1 MIRVITVDD
10 HPVVLRGV
18 KQIIAAER
26 DMQVVGDAESA
37 REAIHV
43 IRKTACDVVVLDI
56 NLPDVSGL
64 DVLIRLKSERP
75 ALPVLIMSVH
85 DEEQYALR
93 VLKTGASGYLMKNS
107 IPEELIKAIR
117 KITAGG
123 RYISSSLAE
132 RLASEFALSEFA
144 SPGKSPHEKL
154 SDREFQIMCLIASG
168 KSLKEIGAALC
179 ISGKTVTSYR
189 ARILEKMNMKTN
201 ADLVGYALQNKFIE

>member
-18 KQIIAAER
+18 KQIITAER

-132 RLASEFALSEFA
+132 RLASEFA